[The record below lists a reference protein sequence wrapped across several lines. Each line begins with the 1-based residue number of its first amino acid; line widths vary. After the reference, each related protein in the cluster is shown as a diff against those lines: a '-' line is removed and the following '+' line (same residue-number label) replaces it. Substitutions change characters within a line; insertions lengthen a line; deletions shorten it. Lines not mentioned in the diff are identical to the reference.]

1 MFYEQLKKACR
12 EKGTSVT
19 AVLKKIGVGT
29 ANGTYWK
36 NGSVPSSDIVIQLA
50 EFLDVSTDY
59 LLVGKEKDVKPIIT
73 LSENEQELLEV
84 FGKFTDREQIK
95 IIGKMEEWLA
105 EKQRRAATA
114 TTKPNVQTAYIASRS
129 FDNMPPRTVTGDF
142 SDVLNAPD
150 ATDEY

>member
-50 EFLDVSTDY
+50 EFLEVSTDY
-59 LLVGKEKDVKPIIT
+59 LLVGKEKEQKTT
-73 LSENEQELLEV
+73 LILSDIEEKLINDFRNLSPQGQDYIRQQMFMAREV
-84 FGKFTDREQIK
+84 YKKDILSQAD
-95 IIGKMEEWLA
+95 L
-105 EKQRRAATA
+105 
-114 TTKPNVQTAYIASRS
+114 NV
-129 FDNMPPRTVTGDF
+129 G
-142 SDVLNAPD
+142 
-150 ATDEY
+150 